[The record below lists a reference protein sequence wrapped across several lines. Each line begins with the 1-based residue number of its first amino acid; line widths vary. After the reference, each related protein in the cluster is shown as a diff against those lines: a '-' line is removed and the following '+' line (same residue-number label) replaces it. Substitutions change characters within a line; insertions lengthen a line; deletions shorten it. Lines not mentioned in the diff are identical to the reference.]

1 MRKNKRNIMTKREQ
15 SLAKLKSY
23 IREKHLFSAEA
34 KLLLGVSGGS
44 DSVALL
50 YLFSLLRSEID
61 ITILA
66 VHINHQ
72 LRGEESEADA
82 VLVRDLC
89 QKLGVP
95 LIVRKINLTDRSENQ
110 ARNKRFEAFLQVL
123 DAYRFD
129 YIVTGHHNNDQTE
142 TMLLNLFRG
151 AGLSGLAGLRPRS
164 GKVLHPLLCFS
175 KKELQ
180 DLLVEAQIP
189 WREDSSNQEL
199 SYRRNWIRHQ
209 LLPLLE
215 QEINPQISTS
225 LGSQAEIFADAE
237 DMILRRMKSLLK
249 KVVLKE
255 DNRKV
260 ILSLPVLKHYSK
272 LEQYYILR
280 EVIAEISGS
289 RRDFF
294 AHNFENIRSLFETDG
309 SKKVSLNNGLE
320 ACKQYNELIIR
331 HSEEPLLVPEP
342 IVVEEDR
349 SRVVWGDYR
358 FSFKLLK
365 VLPDRYS
372 NDPLKVYLDA
382 DKIKYPF
389 VIRSR
394 QPGDR
399 FMPFGMQQM
408 VKLKDFLINCK
419 VPKFERDYIPI
430 FDDGE
435 KIFWVT
441 GKRLDQRVAI
451 DENSTR
457 FLHITAEKIL
467 DKQLRPANRVRTGEK
482 R

>member
-1 MRKNKRNIMTKREQ
+1 MTKREQ
-15 SLAKLKSY
+15 GIAKLRNY
-23 IREKHLFSAEA
+23 IREKNLFSAEV

-44 DSVALL
+44 DSIALL

-61 ITILA
+61 ITLLA

-82 VLVRDLC
+82 VLVRDIC

-95 LIVRKINLTDRSENQ
+95 LIVRKINLTDKSENQ
-110 ARNKRFEAFLQVL
+110 ARQKRFEAFQQVL
-123 DAYRFD
+123 DAYQFD
-129 YIVTGHHNNDQTE
+129 YIVTGHHSNDQTE

-151 AGLSGLAGLRPRS
+151 AGLSGLSGLRPRS

-199 SYRRNWIRHQ
+199 NYRRNWIRHK

-225 LGSQAEIFADAE
+225 LGTQAEIFADAE
-237 DMILRRMKSLLK
+237 DMILKRMKSLLK
-249 KVVLKE
+249 KVVLE
-255 DNRKV
+255 QDNQKV
-260 ILSLPVLKHYSK
+260 ILSLSALKHFSK
-272 LEQYYILR
+272 LEQYYIIR

-294 AHNFENIRSLFETDG
+294 AHNFENIINLYSAEG
-309 SKKVSLNNGLE
+309 SKKVSLNNGIE
-320 ACKQYNELIIR
+320 AVKEYDKLIIKF
-331 HSEEPLLVPEP
+331 SEESQPIPEP

-358 FSFKLLK
+358 FSFKVLK
-365 VLPDRYS
+365 VLPNCFSR
-372 NDPLKVYLDA
+372 DPLTVYIDA

-394 QPGDR
+394 KPGDR
-399 FMPFGMQQM
+399 FIPFGMKQM

-419 VPKFERDYIPI
+419 VSKYERDYIPI

-451 DENSTR
+451 DDNSTR
-457 FLHITAEKIL
+457 FLHITAEKIRE
-467 DKQLRPANRVRTGEK
+467 KQLRPANRSRIGEK
-482 R
+482 K

>member
-1 MRKNKRNIMTKREQ
+1 MTKREQ
-15 SLAKLKSY
+15 SLAKLRCY
-23 IREKHLFSAEA
+23 IQEKHLFSAEA
-34 KLLLGVSGGS
+34 KLLLGISGGS

-50 YLFSLLRSEID
+50 YLFFLLRSEID
-61 ITILA
+61 ITLLA
-66 VHINHQ
+66 IHINHQ
-72 LRGEESEADA
+72 LRGEESEADV
-82 VLVRDLC
+82 VLVQDLC

-95 LIVRKINLTDRSENQ
+95 LIVRKINLTGRSENQ
-110 ARNKRFEAFLQVL
+110 ARQKRFEAFMQVL

-164 GKVLHPLLCFS
+164 GIVLHPLLCFS

-199 SYRRNWIRHQ
+199 NYRRNWIRHT

-225 LGSQAEIFADAE
+225 LGTQAEIFADAE
-237 DMILRRMKSLLK
+237 DMILKRMKSLLK
-249 KVVLKE
+249 KVVLEE
-255 DNRKV
+255 DNSKV
-260 ILSLPVLKHYSK
+260 ILSLPPLIHFSK
-272 LEQYYILR
+272 LEQYYIIR

-294 AHNFENIRSLFETDG
+294 AHNFENIRNLFAATG

-320 ACKQYNELIIR
+320 VVKEYDKLIIKF
-331 HSEEPLLVPEP
+331 SEEPKPVPEP

-365 VLPDRYS
+365 VLPNRFS
-372 NDPLKVYLDA
+372 NDPLTVCLDA

-394 QPGDR
+394 KPGDR
-399 FMPFGMQQM
+399 FMPLGMNQI

-419 VPKFERDYIPI
+419 VPKSERDYIPI

-451 DENSTR
+451 DDNSTR
-457 FLHITAEKIL
+457 FLHITAEEIQ
-467 DKQLRPANRVRTGEK
+467 DKQFRPANRSRTGEK
-482 R
+482 K

>member
-1 MRKNKRNIMTKREQ
+1 MTKREQ
-15 SLAKLKSY
+15 GIAKLRNY
-23 IREKHLFSAEA
+23 IREKNLFSAEA

-44 DSVALL
+44 DSIALL

-61 ITILA
+61 ITLLA

-82 VLVRDLC
+82 VLVRDIC

-95 LIVRKINLTDRSENQ
+95 LIVRKINLTDKSENQ
-110 ARNKRFEAFLQVL
+110 ARQKRFEAFQQVL
-123 DAYRFD
+123 DAYQFD
-129 YIVTGHHNNDQTE
+129 YIVTGHHSNDQTE

-199 SYRRNWIRHQ
+199 NYRRNWIRHK

-225 LGSQAEIFADAE
+225 LGTQAEIFADAE
-237 DMILRRMKSLLK
+237 DMILKRMKSLLK
-249 KVVLKE
+249 KVVLE
-255 DNRKV
+255 QDNQKV
-260 ILSLPVLKHYSK
+260 ILSLSALKHFSK
-272 LEQYYILR
+272 LEQYYIIR

-294 AHNFENIRSLFETDG
+294 AHNFENIINLYSAEG
-309 SKKVSLNNGLE
+309 SKKVSLNNGIE
-320 ACKQYNELIIR
+320 AVKEYDKLIIKF
-331 HSEEPLLVPEP
+331 SEESQPIPEP

-358 FSFKLLK
+358 FSFKVLK
-365 VLPDRYS
+365 VLPNCFSR
-372 NDPLKVYLDA
+372 DPLTVYIDA

-394 QPGDR
+394 KPGDR
-399 FMPFGMQQM
+399 FIPFGMKQM

-419 VPKFERDYIPI
+419 VSKYERDYIPI

-451 DENSTR
+451 DDNSTR
-457 FLHITAEKIL
+457 FLHITAEKIRE
-467 DKQLRPANRVRTGEK
+467 KQLRPANRSRIGEK
-482 R
+482 K

>member
-1 MRKNKRNIMTKREQ
+1 MTKREQ
-15 SLAKLKSY
+15 GIAKLRNY
-23 IREKHLFSAEA
+23 IREKNLFSAEV

-44 DSVALL
+44 DSIALL

-61 ITILA
+61 ITLLA

-82 VLVRDLC
+82 VLVRDIC

-95 LIVRKINLTDRSENQ
+95 LIVRKINLTDKSENQ
-110 ARNKRFEAFLQVL
+110 ARQKRFEAFQQVL
-123 DAYRFD
+123 DAYQFD
-129 YIVTGHHNNDQTE
+129 YIVTGHHSNDQTE

-199 SYRRNWIRHQ
+199 SYRRNWIRHK

-225 LGSQAEIFADAE
+225 LGTQAEIFADAE
-237 DMILRRMKSLLK
+237 DMILKRMKSLLK
-249 KVVLKE
+249 KVVLE
-255 DNRKV
+255 QDNQKV
-260 ILSLPVLKHYSK
+260 ILSLSALKHFSK
-272 LEQYYILR
+272 LEQYYIIR

-294 AHNFENIRSLFETDG
+294 AHNFENIINLYSAEG
-309 SKKVSLNNGLE
+309 SKKVSLNNGIE
-320 ACKQYNELIIR
+320 AVKEYDKLIIKF
-331 HSEEPLLVPEP
+331 SEESQPIPEP

-358 FSFKLLK
+358 FSFKVLK
-365 VLPDRYS
+365 VLPNCFSR
-372 NDPLKVYLDA
+372 DPLTVYIDA

-394 QPGDR
+394 KPGDR
-399 FMPFGMQQM
+399 FIPFGMKQM

-419 VPKFERDYIPI
+419 VSKYERDYIPI

-451 DENSTR
+451 DDNSTR
-457 FLHITAEKIL
+457 FLHITAEKIRE
-467 DKQLRPANRVRTGEK
+467 KQLRPANRSRIGEK
-482 R
+482 K

>member
-1 MRKNKRNIMTKREQ
+1 MTKREQ
-15 SLAKLKSY
+15 GIAKLRNY
-23 IREKHLFSAEA
+23 IREKNLFSAEV

-44 DSVALL
+44 DSIALL

-61 ITILA
+61 ITLLA

-82 VLVRDLC
+82 VLVRDIC

-95 LIVRKINLTDRSENQ
+95 LIVRKINLTDKSENQ
-110 ARNKRFEAFLQVL
+110 ARQKRFEAFQQVL
-123 DAYRFD
+123 DAYQFD
-129 YIVTGHHNNDQTE
+129 YIVTGHHSNDQTE

-199 SYRRNWIRHQ
+199 NYRRNWIRHK

-225 LGSQAEIFADAE
+225 LGTQAEIFADAE
-237 DMILRRMKSLLK
+237 DMILKRMKSLLK
-249 KVVLKE
+249 KVVLE
-255 DNRKV
+255 QDNQKV
-260 ILSLPVLKHYSK
+260 ILSLSALKHFSK
-272 LEQYYILR
+272 LEQYYIIR

-294 AHNFENIRSLFETDG
+294 AHNFENIINLYSAEG
-309 SKKVSLNNGLE
+309 SKKVSLNNGIE
-320 ACKQYNELIIR
+320 AVKEYDKLIIKF
-331 HSEEPLLVPEP
+331 SEESQPIPEP

-358 FSFKLLK
+358 FSFKVLK
-365 VLPDRYS
+365 VLPNCFSR
-372 NDPLKVYLDA
+372 DPLTVYIDA

-394 QPGDR
+394 KPGDR
-399 FMPFGMQQM
+399 FIPFGMKQM

-419 VPKFERDYIPI
+419 VSKYERDYIPI

-451 DENSTR
+451 DDNSTR
-457 FLHITAEKIL
+457 FLHITAEKIRE
-467 DKQLRPANRVRTGEK
+467 KQLRPANRSRIGEK
-482 R
+482 K

>member
-1 MRKNKRNIMTKREQ
+1 MTKREQ
-15 SLAKLKSY
+15 GIAKLRNY
-23 IREKHLFSAEA
+23 IREKNLFSAEA

-44 DSVALL
+44 DSIALL

-61 ITILA
+61 ITLLA

-82 VLVRDLC
+82 VLVRDIC

-95 LIVRKINLTDRSENQ
+95 LIVRKINLTDKSENQ
-110 ARNKRFEAFLQVL
+110 ARQKRFEAFQQVL
-123 DAYRFD
+123 DAYQFD
-129 YIVTGHHNNDQTE
+129 YIVTGHHSNDQTE

-199 SYRRNWIRHQ
+199 NYRRNWIRHK

-225 LGSQAEIFADAE
+225 LGTQAEIFADAE
-237 DMILRRMKSLLK
+237 DMILKRMKSLLK
-249 KVVLKE
+249 KVVLE
-255 DNRKV
+255 QDNQKV
-260 ILSLPVLKHYSK
+260 ILSLSALKHFSK
-272 LEQYYILR
+272 LEQYYIIR

-294 AHNFENIRSLFETDG
+294 AHNFENIINLYSAEG
-309 SKKVSLNNGLE
+309 SKKVSLNNGIE
-320 ACKQYNELIIR
+320 AVKEYDKLIIKF
-331 HSEEPLLVPEP
+331 SEESQPIPEP

-358 FSFKLLK
+358 FSFKVLK
-365 VLPDRYS
+365 VLPNCFSR
-372 NDPLKVYLDA
+372 DPLTVYIDA

-394 QPGDR
+394 KPGDR
-399 FMPFGMQQM
+399 FIPFGMKQM

-419 VPKFERDYIPI
+419 VSKYERDYIPI

-451 DENSTR
+451 DDNSTR
-457 FLHITAEKIL
+457 FLHITAEKIRE
-467 DKQLRPANRVRTGEK
+467 KQRRPANRSRIGEK
-482 R
+482 K

>member
-1 MRKNKRNIMTKREQ
+1 MTKREQ
-15 SLAKLKSY
+15 GIAKLRNY
-23 IREKHLFSAEA
+23 IREKNLFSAEA

-44 DSVALL
+44 DSIALL

-61 ITILA
+61 ITLLA

-82 VLVRDLC
+82 VLVRDVC

-95 LIVRKINLTDRSENQ
+95 LIVRKINLTDKSENQ
-110 ARNKRFEAFLQVL
+110 ARQKRFEAFQQVL
-123 DAYRFD
+123 DAYQFD
-129 YIVTGHHNNDQTE
+129 YIVTGHHSNDQTE

-199 SYRRNWIRHQ
+199 SYRRNWIRHK

-225 LGSQAEIFADAE
+225 LGTQAEIFADAE
-237 DMILRRMKSLLK
+237 DMILKRMKSLLK
-249 KVVLKE
+249 KVVLE
-255 DNRKV
+255 QDNQKV
-260 ILSLPVLKHYSK
+260 ILSLSALKHFSK
-272 LEQYYILR
+272 LEQYYIIR

-294 AHNFENIRSLFETDG
+294 AHNFENIINLYSAEG
-309 SKKVSLNNGLE
+309 SKKVSLNNGIE
-320 ACKQYNELIIR
+320 AVKEYDKLIIKF
-331 HSEEPLLVPEP
+331 SEESQPIPEP

-358 FSFKLLK
+358 FSFKVLK
-365 VLPDRYS
+365 VLPNCFSR
-372 NDPLKVYLDA
+372 DPLTVYIDA

-394 QPGDR
+394 KPGDR
-399 FMPFGMQQM
+399 FIPFGMKQM

-419 VPKFERDYIPI
+419 VSKYERDYIPI

-451 DENSTR
+451 DDNSTR
-457 FLHITAEKIL
+457 FLHITAEKIRE
-467 DKQLRPANRVRTGEK
+467 KQLRPANRSRIGEK
-482 R
+482 K

>member
-1 MRKNKRNIMTKREQ
+1 MTKREQ
-15 SLAKLKSY
+15 GITKLRNY
-23 IREKHLFSAEA
+23 VREKNLFSAEA

-44 DSVALL
+44 DSIALL

-61 ITILA
+61 ITLLA

-82 VLVRDLC
+82 VLVRDIC

-95 LIVRKINLTDRSENQ
+95 LIVRKINLTDKSENQ
-110 ARNKRFEAFLQVL
+110 ARQKRFEAFQQVL
-123 DAYRFD
+123 DAYQFD
-129 YIVTGHHNNDQTE
+129 YIVTGHHRNDQTE

-180 DLLVEAQIP
+180 DLLIEAQIP

-199 SYRRNWIRHQ
+199 SYRRNWIRHK

-225 LGSQAEIFADAE
+225 LGTQAEIFADAE
-237 DMILRRMKSLLK
+237 DMILKRMKSLLK
-249 KVVLKE
+249 KVVLE
-255 DNRKV
+255 QDNQKV
-260 ILSLPVLKHYSK
+260 ILSFSALKHFSK
-272 LEQYYILR
+272 LEQYYIIR

-289 RRDFF
+289 IRDFF
-294 AHNFENIRSLFETDG
+294 AHNFENIINLYSAEG
-309 SKKVSLNNGLE
+309 SKKVSLNNGIE
-320 ACKQYNELIIR
+320 AVKEYDKLIIR
-331 HSEEPLLVPEP
+331 FSEESQPIPEP

-358 FSFKLLK
+358 FSFKVLK
-365 VLPDRYS
+365 ILPNYFSR
-372 NDPLKVYLDA
+372 DPLTVYIDA

-394 QPGDR
+394 KPGDR
-399 FMPFGMQQM
+399 FIPFGMKQM

-419 VPKFERDYIPI
+419 VPKYERDYIPI

-451 DENSTR
+451 DDNSTR
-457 FLHITAEKIL
+457 FLHITAEKIRE
-467 DKQLRPANRVRTGEK
+467 KQLRPANRSRTGEK
-482 R
+482 K

>member
-1 MRKNKRNIMTKREQ
+1 MTKREQ
-15 SLAKLKSY
+15 GIAKLRNY
-23 IREKHLFSAEA
+23 IREKNLFSAEA

-44 DSVALL
+44 DSIALL

-61 ITILA
+61 ITLLA

-82 VLVRDLC
+82 VLVRDVC

-95 LIVRKINLTDRSENQ
+95 LIVRKINLTDKSENQ
-110 ARNKRFEAFLQVL
+110 ARQKRFEAFQQVL
-123 DAYRFD
+123 DAYQFD
-129 YIVTGHHNNDQTE
+129 YIVTGHHSNDQTE

-199 SYRRNWIRHQ
+199 NYRRNWIRHK

-225 LGSQAEIFADAE
+225 LGTQAEIFADAE
-237 DMILRRMKSLLK
+237 DMILKRMKSLLK
-249 KVVLKE
+249 KVVLE
-255 DNRKV
+255 QDNQKV
-260 ILSLPVLKHYSK
+260 ILSLSALKHFSK
-272 LEQYYILR
+272 LEQYYIIR

-294 AHNFENIRSLFETDG
+294 AHNFENIINLYSAEG
-309 SKKVSLNNGLE
+309 SKKVSLNNGIE
-320 ACKQYNELIIR
+320 AVKEYDKLIIKF
-331 HSEEPLLVPEP
+331 SEESQPIPEP

-358 FSFKLLK
+358 FSFKVLK
-365 VLPDRYS
+365 VLPNCFSR
-372 NDPLKVYLDA
+372 DPLTVYIDA

-394 QPGDR
+394 KPGDR
-399 FMPFGMQQM
+399 FIPFGMKQM

-419 VPKFERDYIPI
+419 VSKYERDYIPI

-451 DENSTR
+451 DDNSTR
-457 FLHITAEKIL
+457 FLHITAEKIRE
-467 DKQLRPANRVRTGEK
+467 KQLRPANRSRIGEK
-482 R
+482 K

>member
-1 MRKNKRNIMTKREQ
+1 MTKREQ
-15 SLAKLKSY
+15 GIAKLRNY
-23 IREKHLFSAEA
+23 IREKNLFSAEV

-44 DSVALL
+44 DSIALL

-61 ITILA
+61 ITLLA

-82 VLVRDLC
+82 VLVRDVC

-95 LIVRKINLTDRSENQ
+95 LIVRKINLTDKSENQ
-110 ARNKRFEAFLQVL
+110 ARQKRFEAFQQVL
-123 DAYRFD
+123 DAYQFD
-129 YIVTGHHNNDQTE
+129 YIVTGHHSNDQTE

-199 SYRRNWIRHQ
+199 NYRRNWIRHK

-225 LGSQAEIFADAE
+225 LGTQAEIFADAE
-237 DMILRRMKSLLK
+237 DMILKRMKSLLK
-249 KVVLKE
+249 KVVLE
-255 DNRKV
+255 QDNQKV
-260 ILSLPVLKHYSK
+260 ILSLSALKHFSK
-272 LEQYYILR
+272 LEQYYIIR

-294 AHNFENIRSLFETDG
+294 AHNFENIINLYSAEG
-309 SKKVSLNNGLE
+309 SKKVSLNNGIE
-320 ACKQYNELIIR
+320 AVKEYDKLIIKF
-331 HSEEPLLVPEP
+331 SEESQPIPEP

-358 FSFKLLK
+358 FSFKVLK
-365 VLPDRYS
+365 VLPNCFSR
-372 NDPLKVYLDA
+372 DPLTVYIDA

-394 QPGDR
+394 KPGDR
-399 FMPFGMQQM
+399 FIPFGMKQM

-419 VPKFERDYIPI
+419 VSKYERDYIPI

-451 DENSTR
+451 DDNSTR
-457 FLHITAEKIL
+457 FLHITAEKIRE
-467 DKQLRPANRVRTGEK
+467 KQLRPANRSRIGEK
-482 R
+482 K

>member
-1 MRKNKRNIMTKREQ
+1 MTKREQ
-15 SLAKLKSY
+15 GIAKLRNY
-23 IREKHLFSAEA
+23 IREKNLFSAEA

-44 DSVALL
+44 DSIALL

-61 ITILA
+61 ITLLA

-82 VLVRDLC
+82 VLVRDIC

-95 LIVRKINLTDRSENQ
+95 LIVRKINLTDKSENQ
-110 ARNKRFEAFLQVL
+110 ARQKRFEAFQQVL
-123 DAYRFD
+123 DAYQFD
-129 YIVTGHHNNDQTE
+129 YIVTGHHSNDQTE

-151 AGLSGLAGLRPRS
+151 AGLSGLSGLRPRS

-199 SYRRNWIRHQ
+199 NYRRNWIRHK

-225 LGSQAEIFADAE
+225 LGTQAEIFADAE
-237 DMILRRMKSLLK
+237 DMILKRMKSLLK
-249 KVVLKE
+249 KVVLE
-255 DNRKV
+255 QDNQKV
-260 ILSLPVLKHYSK
+260 ILSLSALKHFSK
-272 LEQYYILR
+272 LEQYYIIR

-294 AHNFENIRSLFETDG
+294 AHNFENIINLYSAEG
-309 SKKVSLNNGLE
+309 SKKVSLNNGIE
-320 ACKQYNELIIR
+320 AVKEYDKLIIKF
-331 HSEEPLLVPEP
+331 SEESQPIPEP

-358 FSFKLLK
+358 FSFKVLK
-365 VLPDRYS
+365 VLPNCFSR
-372 NDPLKVYLDA
+372 DPLTVYIDA

-394 QPGDR
+394 KPGDR
-399 FMPFGMQQM
+399 FIPFGMKQM

-419 VPKFERDYIPI
+419 VSKYERDYIPI

-451 DENSTR
+451 DDNSTR
-457 FLHITAEKIL
+457 FLHITAEKIRE
-467 DKQLRPANRVRTGEK
+467 KQLRPANRSRIGEK
-482 R
+482 K

>member
-1 MRKNKRNIMTKREQ
+1 MTKREQ
-15 SLAKLKSY
+15 GIAKLRNY
-23 IREKHLFSAEA
+23 IREKNLFSAEA

-44 DSVALL
+44 DSIALL

-61 ITILA
+61 ITLLA

-82 VLVRDLC
+82 VLVRDVC

-95 LIVRKINLTDRSENQ
+95 LIVRKINLTDKSENQ
-110 ARNKRFEAFLQVL
+110 ARQKRFEAFQQVL
-123 DAYRFD
+123 DAYQFD
-129 YIVTGHHNNDQTE
+129 YIVTGHHSNDQTE

-151 AGLSGLAGLRPRS
+151 AGLSGLSGLRPRG

-199 SYRRNWIRHQ
+199 NYRRNWIRHK

-225 LGSQAEIFADAE
+225 LGTQAEIFADAE
-237 DMILRRMKSLLK
+237 DMILKRMKSLLK
-249 KVVLKE
+249 KVVLE
-255 DNRKV
+255 QDNQKV
-260 ILSLPVLKHYSK
+260 ILSLSALKHFSK
-272 LEQYYILR
+272 LEQYYIIR

-294 AHNFENIRSLFETDG
+294 AHNFENIINLYSAEG
-309 SKKVSLNNGLE
+309 SKKVSLNNGIE
-320 ACKQYNELIIR
+320 AVKEYDKLIIKF
-331 HSEEPLLVPEP
+331 SEESQPIPEP

-358 FSFKLLK
+358 FSFKVLK
-365 VLPDRYS
+365 VLPNCFSR
-372 NDPLKVYLDA
+372 DPLTVYIDA

-394 QPGDR
+394 KPGDR
-399 FMPFGMQQM
+399 FIPFGMKQM

-419 VPKFERDYIPI
+419 VSKYERDYIPI

-451 DENSTR
+451 DDNSTR
-457 FLHITAEKIL
+457 FLHITAEKIRE
-467 DKQLRPANRVRTGEK
+467 KQLRPANRSRIGEK
-482 R
+482 K

>member
-1 MRKNKRNIMTKREQ
+1 MTKREQ
-15 SLAKLKSY
+15 GIAKLRNY
-23 IREKHLFSAEA
+23 IREKNLFSAEA

-44 DSVALL
+44 DSIALL

-61 ITILA
+61 ITLLA

-72 LRGEESEADA
+72 LRGEESDADA
-82 VLVRDLC
+82 VLVRDIC

-95 LIVRKINLTDRSENQ
+95 LIVRKINLTDKSENQ
-110 ARNKRFEAFLQVL
+110 ARQKRFEAFQQVL
-123 DAYRFD
+123 DAYQFD
-129 YIVTGHHNNDQTE
+129 YIVTGHHSNDQTE

-151 AGLSGLAGLRPRS
+151 AGLSGLAGLRPCS

-199 SYRRNWIRHQ
+199 SYRRNWIRHK

-225 LGSQAEIFADAE
+225 LGTQAEIFADAE
-237 DMILRRMKSLLK
+237 DMIFKRMKSLLK
-249 KVVLKE
+249 KVVLE
-255 DNRKV
+255 QDNQKV
-260 ILSLPVLKHYSK
+260 ILSLSALKHFSK
-272 LEQYYILR
+272 LEQYYIIR

-294 AHNFENIRSLFETDG
+294 AHNFENIINLYSAEG
-309 SKKVSLNNGLE
+309 SKKVSLNNGIE
-320 ACKQYNELIIR
+320 AVKEYDKLIIKF
-331 HSEEPLLVPEP
+331 SEESQPIPEP

-358 FSFKLLK
+358 FSFKVLK
-365 VLPDRYS
+365 VLPNCFSR
-372 NDPLKVYLDA
+372 DPLTVYIDA

-394 QPGDR
+394 KPGDR
-399 FMPFGMQQM
+399 FIPFGMKQM

-419 VPKFERDYIPI
+419 VSKYERDYIPI

-451 DENSTR
+451 DDNSTR
-457 FLHITAEKIL
+457 FLHITAEKIRE
-467 DKQLRPANRVRTGEK
+467 KQLRPANRSRIGEK
-482 R
+482 K

>member
-1 MRKNKRNIMTKREQ
+1 MTKREQ
-15 SLAKLKSY
+15 GIAKLRNY
-23 IREKHLFSAEA
+23 IREKNLFSAEA

-44 DSVALL
+44 DSIALL

-61 ITILA
+61 ITLLA

-82 VLVRDLC
+82 VLVRDVC

-95 LIVRKINLTDRSENQ
+95 LIVRKINLTDKSENQ
-110 ARNKRFEAFLQVL
+110 ARQKRFEAFQQVL
-123 DAYRFD
+123 DAYQFD
-129 YIVTGHHNNDQTE
+129 YIVTGHHSNDQTE

-199 SYRRNWIRHQ
+199 NYRRNWIRHK

-225 LGSQAEIFADAE
+225 LGTQAEIFADAE
-237 DMILRRMKSLLK
+237 DMILKRMKSLLK
-249 KVVLKE
+249 KVVLE
-255 DNRKV
+255 QDNQKV
-260 ILSLPVLKHYSK
+260 ILSLSALKHFSK
-272 LEQYYILR
+272 LEQYYIIR

-294 AHNFENIRSLFETDG
+294 AHNFENIINLYSAEG
-309 SKKVSLNNGLE
+309 SKKVSLNNGIE
-320 ACKQYNELIIR
+320 AVKEYDKLIIKF
-331 HSEEPLLVPEP
+331 SEESQPIPEP

-358 FSFKLLK
+358 FSFKVLK
-365 VLPDRYS
+365 VLPNCFSR
-372 NDPLKVYLDA
+372 DPLTVYIDA

-394 QPGDR
+394 KPGDR
-399 FMPFGMQQM
+399 FIPFGMKQM

-419 VPKFERDYIPI
+419 VSKYERDYIPI

-451 DENSTR
+451 DNNSTR
-457 FLHITAEKIL
+457 FLHITAEKIRE
-467 DKQLRPANRVRTGEK
+467 KQLRPANRSRIGEK
-482 R
+482 K